1 MKKIGA
7 LVILNFLFV
16 IAFAQPKKII
26 ADRIIAI
33 VGDKVVLKSDI
44 DNTILDMQRQ
54 GIEVPPNA
62 RCLSLEQAMGIK
74 ALVLQAEKDSLPITD
89 EEISAQIDNQIR
101 GFINQ
106 YGSKEKLEE
115 ISGRTLYQ
123 LKEDFKDGF
132 RERKLAGDMRN
143 KIVEET
149 RITPNEVKGYF
160 DKLPKDSL
168 PYYESELEIGQ
179 IVVYP
184 KAGRDAEEYSLDQLK
199 EFKLQLETGKKDFC
213 TLAAVYSDDPGSKDK
228 CGVRIKQE

>member
-1 MKKIGA
+1 MKKIGSV
-7 LVILNFLFV
+7 VILNFLFL
-16 IAFAQPKKII
+16 ISFAQPKKVI

-54 GIEVPPNA
+54 GIEVPSNA

-89 EEISAQIDNQIR
+89 EEISSQIDNQIR

-123 LKEDFKDGF
+123 
-132 RERKLAGDMRN
+132 
-143 KIVEET
+143 
-149 RITPNEVKGYF
+149 
-160 DKLPKDSL
+160 
-168 PYYESELEIGQ
+168 
-179 IVVYP
+179 
-184 KAGRDAEEYSLDQLK
+184 
-199 EFKLQLETGKKDFC
+199 
-213 TLAAVYSDDPGSKDK
+213 
-228 CGVRIKQE
+228 